1 MYWSGIKPFL
11 SCPPCGIPPWFPAL
25 FFGYFFDIS
34 LCPLDKRVRS
44 VNNML
49 ITGDGAGGRMKQH
62 VVSALVE
69 NRAGTLS
76 RVSGLFS
83 RRGFNIDSL
92 TVGET
97 EDPSVSRMTIAV
109 SGDDAVLEQI
119 IKQLGKLVDVIAVR
133 ELEPSSCLRREI
145 MLVKIGADEKTR
157 PAVLEIAGI
166 FRSRI
171 VDVSPKT
178 ITVEATG
185 DIEKLNGLLLLL
197 RPYGILELA
206 RTGLVALE
214 RGPNVLTVASVLSL
228 SLSIS

>member
-1 MYWSGIKPFL
+1 
-11 SCPPCGIPPWFPAL
+11 
-25 FFGYFFDIS
+25 
-34 LCPLDKRVRS
+34 
-44 VNNML
+44 
-49 ITGDGAGGRMKQH
+49 MKQH

-97 EDPSVSRMTIAV
+97 EDASVSRMTIAV
-109 SGDDAVLEQI
+109 TGDDAVLEQI

-133 ELEPSSCLRREI
+133 ELDPSSCLRREI

-157 PAVLEIAGI
+157 PAVIEIAGI

-171 VDVSPKT
+171 IDVSPST
-178 ITVEATG
+178 ITIEATG
-185 DIEKLNGLLLLL
+185 DIEKLDGLLLLL
-197 RPYGILELA
+197 RPYGVLELA

-214 RGPNVLTVASVLSL
+214 RGPRVLSVSEVSL
-228 SLSIS
+228 PSLVLSISS

>member
-1 MYWSGIKPFL
+1 
-11 SCPPCGIPPWFPAL
+11 
-25 FFGYFFDIS
+25 
-34 LCPLDKRVRS
+34 
-44 VNNML
+44 
-49 ITGDGAGGRMKQH
+49 MKQH

-97 EDPSVSRMTIAV
+97 EDHSISRMTIAV
-109 SGDDAVLEQI
+109 TGNDAVLEQI
-119 IKQLGKLVDVIAVR
+119 IKQLEKLVDVIAVR
-133 ELEPSSCLRREI
+133 ELEADSCVRREI
-145 MLVKIGADEKTR
+145 MLVKISADEKTR
-157 PAVLEIAGI
+157 PAVIEIAGI

-171 VDVSPKT
+171 VDVSPST
-178 ITVEATG
+178 ITIEATG

-197 RPYGILELA
+197 HPYGVLELA

-214 RGPNVLTVASVLSL
+214 RGALVLSVP
-228 SLSIS
+228 SLSITGR

>member
-1 MYWSGIKPFL
+1 MS
-11 SCPPCGIPPWFPAL
+11 
-25 FFGYFFDIS
+25 
-34 LCPLDKRVRS
+34 
-44 VNNML
+44 
-49 ITGDGAGGRMKQH
+49 QH

-92 TVGET
+92 TVGVT
-97 EDPSVSRMTIAV
+97 DDPLISRMTIAV
-109 SGDDAVLEQI
+109 SGDEHVLEQI
-119 IKQLGKLVDVIAVR
+119 VKQLNKLVDVIAVR
-133 ELEPSSCLRREI
+133 ELDSACLRREI

-157 PAVLEIAGI
+157 PAVLEISGI
-166 FRSRI
+166 FRARVIDIS
-171 VDVSPKT
+171 SAT

-185 DIEKLNGLLLLL
+185 STDKLNGLLLLL

-214 RGPNVLTVASVLSL
+214 RGGRVLSVPSL
-228 SLSIS
+228 SLPGGKKEQ

>member
-1 MYWSGIKPFL
+1 ME
-11 SCPPCGIPPWFPAL
+11 
-25 FFGYFFDIS
+25 
-34 LCPLDKRVRS
+34 
-44 VNNML
+44 
-49 ITGDGAGGRMKQH
+49 QH
-62 VVSALVE
+62 VVSVLVE

-97 EDPSVSRMTIAV
+97 EDTSISRMTIAV
-109 SGDDAVLEQI
+109 RGDDAILEQI

-133 ELEPSSCLRREI
+133 QLAPDSCLRREL
-145 MLVKIGADEKTR
+145 MLAKVEASEKNR
-157 PAVLEIAGI
+157 PAVIEIAGI

-178 ITVEATG
+178 ITIEATG
-185 DIEKLNGLLLLL
+185 DTEKLNGLLLLL

-206 RTGLVALE
+206 RTGFVALE
-214 RGPNVLTVASVLSL
+214 RGSLVLSV
-228 SLSIS
+228 

>member
-1 MYWSGIKPFL
+1 
-11 SCPPCGIPPWFPAL
+11 
-25 FFGYFFDIS
+25 
-34 LCPLDKRVRS
+34 
-44 VNNML
+44 
-49 ITGDGAGGRMKQH
+49 MKQH

-97 EDPSVSRMTIAV
+97 EDHSVSRMTIAV
-109 SGDDAVLEQI
+109 TGNDAVLEQI
-119 IKQLGKLVDVIAVR
+119 IKQLEKLVDVIAVR
-133 ELEPSSCLRREI
+133 ELENDSCVRREI
-145 MLVKIGADEKTR
+145 MLVKVSADEKSR
-157 PAVLEIAGI
+157 PAVIEIAGI

-171 VDVSPKT
+171 VDVSPST
-178 ITVEATG
+178 ITIEATG
-185 DIEKLNGLLLLL
+185 DIEKLDGLLLLL
-197 RPYGILELA
+197 RPYGVLELA

-214 RGPNVLTVASVLSL
+214 RGTSVLAVPGTFVP

>member
-1 MYWSGIKPFL
+1 
-11 SCPPCGIPPWFPAL
+11 
-25 FFGYFFDIS
+25 
-34 LCPLDKRVRS
+34 
-44 VNNML
+44 
-49 ITGDGAGGRMKQH
+49 MKQH

-97 EDPSVSRMTIAV
+97 EDASISRMTIAV

-133 ELEPSSCLRREI
+133 ELDPASCLRREI
-145 MLVKIGADEKTR
+145 MLVKVGADEKTR
-157 PAVLEIAGI
+157 PAVIEIAGI

-171 VDVSPKT
+171 LDVSPAT
-178 ITVEATG
+178 ITIEATG

-197 RPYGILELA
+197 RPYGVLELA

-214 RGPNVLTVASVLSL
+214 RGSLVLSTP
-228 SLSIS
+228 

>member
-1 MYWSGIKPFL
+1 VSRHI
-11 SCPPCGIPPWFPAL
+11 
-25 FFGYFFDIS
+25 
-34 LCPLDKRVRS
+34 
-44 VNNML
+44 
-49 ITGDGAGGRMKQH
+49 
-62 VVSALVE
+62 VSALVE

-109 SGDDAVLEQI
+109 SGNERVLEQI
-119 IKQLGKLVDVIAVR
+119 VKQLSKLVDVIAVR
-133 ELEPSSCLRREI
+133 ELDGASCLRREI
-145 MLVKIGADEKTR
+145 ILVKVGVNENNR

-166 FRSRI
+166 FRARV
-171 VDVSPKT
+171 VDVSTST
-178 ITVEATG
+178 ITIEATG
-185 DIEKLNGLLLLL
+185 NQEKLGGLLLLL

-214 RGPNVLTVASVLSL
+214 RGDKYMRPGNGADD
-228 SLSIS
+228 

>member
-1 MYWSGIKPFL
+1 
-11 SCPPCGIPPWFPAL
+11 
-25 FFGYFFDIS
+25 
-34 LCPLDKRVRS
+34 
-44 VNNML
+44 
-49 ITGDGAGGRMKQH
+49 MKQH

-97 EDPSVSRMTIAV
+97 EDHSISRMTIAV
-109 SGDDAVLEQI
+109 TGDDAILEQI

-133 ELEPSSCLRREI
+133 ELDPGSCLRREI
-145 MLVKIGADEKTR
+145 MLVKISADEKTR
-157 PAVLEIAGI
+157 PAVIEVAGI

-171 VDVSPKT
+171 VDVSHAT
-178 ITVEATG
+178 ITIEATG

-197 RPYGILELA
+197 RPYGIMELA

-214 RGPNVLTVASVLSL
+214 RGSLALSAGTAG
-228 SLSIS
+228 

>member
-1 MYWSGIKPFL
+1 
-11 SCPPCGIPPWFPAL
+11 
-25 FFGYFFDIS
+25 
-34 LCPLDKRVRS
+34 
-44 VNNML
+44 
-49 ITGDGAGGRMKQH
+49 MKQH

-97 EDPSVSRMTIAV
+97 EDTSISRMTIAV
-109 SGDDAVLEQI
+109 SGDNAVLEQI

-133 ELEPSSCLRREI
+133 ELDPSSCLRREI
-145 MLVKIGADEKTR
+145 MLVKVGADEKAR
-157 PAVLEIAGI
+157 PAVIEIAGI

-178 ITVEATG
+178 ITIEATG
-185 DIEKLNGLLLLL
+185 DIEKLDGLLLLL
-197 RPYGILELA
+197 RPYGVLELA

-214 RGPNVLTVASVLSL
+214 RGSSVLTAPSALSVIPLSV
-228 SLSIS
+228 ST

>member
-1 MYWSGIKPFL
+1 
-11 SCPPCGIPPWFPAL
+11 
-25 FFGYFFDIS
+25 
-34 LCPLDKRVRS
+34 
-44 VNNML
+44 
-49 ITGDGAGGRMKQH
+49 MKQH

-97 EDPSVSRMTIAV
+97 EDHSISRMTIAV
-109 SGDDAVLEQI
+109 TGDDAILEQI

-133 ELEPSSCLRREI
+133 ELDPGSCLRREI
-145 MLVKIGADEKTR
+145 MLVKISADEKAR
-157 PAVLEIAGI
+157 PAVIEIAGI

-171 VDVSPKT
+171 VDVSHAT
-178 ITVEATG
+178 ITIEATG

-197 RPYGILELA
+197 RPYGVMELA

-214 RGPNVLTVASVLSL
+214 RGAKTINRDIRYTL
-228 SLSIS
+228 